1 MPIPNHRAT
10 GTQRY
15 VGTLSVWFAT
25 LAQRLARGRTR
36 ITWCLALAFVVTAT
50 NLPAQR
56 TLGAIRGRV
65 DIRRVVTVPERRP
78 LPAELGFPGG
88 RDVSDLRRAVV
99 YLETAPAAALEARDP
114 GRGRMD
120 QRNETFLP
128 HVLAVDAGTLVD
140 FPNND
145 STYHNVFSLSR
156 AKRFDLGRYARGK
169 SKAVRFDRPGV
180 VRVFCDIHSHMSAF
194 VLVFSH
200 PFYAATDDDGRYR
213 IDNIPPG
220 TYTVAA
226 WYEGA
231 AREARTISIPAQGG
245 AVDLDFVIQ

>member
-1 MPIPNHRAT
+1 MGITNHR
-10 GTQRY
+10 QPRI
-15 VGTLSVWFAT
+15 LLT
-25 LAQRLARGRTR
+25 LAL
-36 ITWCLALAFVVTAT
+36 CLALAFVTASAT
-50 NLPAQR
+50 APAQR

-65 DIRRVVTVPERRP
+65 DVRRVVPPPERRP
-78 LPAELGFPGG
+78 RPADLGFPEA
-88 RDVSDLRRAVV
+88 RAVADTRRAIV
-99 YLETAPAAALEARDP
+99 YLETAPLAALEARDP

-120 QRNETFLP
+120 QRNETFIP
-128 HVLAVDAGTLVD
+128 HVLAVDTGTVVD

-145 STYHNVFSLSR
+145 RTYHNVFSLSR
-156 AKRFDLGRYARGK
+156 AKPFDLGRYARGK
-169 SKAVRFDRPGV
+169 SKAVRFDRPGI

-200 PFYAATDDDGRYR
+200 PFYATTDDDGRYR

-231 AREARTISIPAQGG
+231 ARETRSISIPPQGG
-245 AVDLDFVIQ
+245 AVDLDFTIQ